1 MLKIGIDAMGGDFA
15 PEAVVKGAVMAL
27 DAIGEDS
34 RIVLFGDGEKIA
46 AQAQAEGCDP
56 ERFTIVNTTEVIE
69 MGDHPAKAFKA
80 KPDSSIAVG
89 FGYLAKG
96 AVDGFASAGSTGAM
110 MVGSMYVAKPVK
122 GVIRPTISTLIPTL
136 SGAPAVM
143 MDVGLNVDCKPEVLA
158 QYGLI
163 GSIYAESVLGIKN
176 PRVALLNIGEEEAK
190 GNTQTQAAYRLM
202 KADGEKGLYN
212 FVGNVES
219 SYIFTGKIAD
229 VVVCDGF
236 VGNIALKMAEGL
248 YVINAKMGTTN
259 PFWNAMNYEN
269 VGGTPV
275 LGVNA
280 PVMIGHGKS
289 TPEAIKNMIL
299 SLERSI
305 KSHVTDKIREAF
317 KDFEPTEEA

>member
-27 DAIGEDS
+27 DAIGEQS
-34 RIVLFGDGEKIA
+34 RIVLFGDEAKIA
-46 AQAQAEGCDP
+46 AQIAAEGCAP

-96 AVDGFASAGSTGAM
+96 GIDGFASAGSTGAM

-163 GSIYAESVLGIKN
+163 GSI
-176 PRVALLNIGEEEAK
+176 
-190 GNTQTQAAYRLM
+190 
-202 KADGEKGLYN
+202 
-212 FVGNVES
+212 
-219 SYIFTGKIAD
+219 
-229 VVVCDGF
+229 
-236 VGNIALKMAEGL
+236 
-248 YVINAKMGTTN
+248 
-259 PFWNAMNYEN
+259 
-269 VGGTPV
+269 
-275 LGVNA
+275 
-280 PVMIGHGKS
+280 
-289 TPEAIKNMIL
+289 
-299 SLERSI
+299 
-305 KSHVTDKIREAF
+305 
-317 KDFEPTEEA
+317 